1 MKLSMMARIIDYTE
15 LCIIHKGPTLVI
27 CLTQNSNFTFP
38 YHTKTDSIS

>member
-1 MKLSMMARIIDYTE
+1 MKLSMIARIIDYTE
-15 LCIIHKGPTLVI
+15 LCIIYKGQTLVI